1 MPAYSPGSPSQT
13 VALLSHFIY
22 GTGGQRA
29 KQGTVRNLVCG
40 AIVKPQEASY
50 GDQEGYTG

>member
-1 MPAYSPGSPSQT
+1 LPE
-13 VALLSHFIY
+13 
-22 GTGGQRA
+22 
-29 KQGTVRNLVCG
+29 GTVRNLVCG

>member
-1 MPAYSPGSPSQT
+1 VQATSRPRMVEGGALKYALMDLTPA
-13 VALLSHFIY
+13 
-22 GTGGQRA
+22 R
-29 KQGTVRNLVCG
+29 GTVRNLVCG